1 MTDRKPTAE
10 LPSPAGGSI
19 LYVTTVAKT
28 IRQFLIPYAAH
39 FRNLGW
45 RVDAAARGVS
55 GDPALR
61 DAFDHVYEL
70 PLSRSIFDLGGVAR
84 GVRAVSRVLAS
95 RPDIV
100 HVHTPIASFVT
111 RLAVS
116 RLPAEGRPQVAY
128 AAHGFHFH
136 EGGRAVTNAV
146 FLAAER
152 LAGRWTDRLIVIN
165 DEDYLAARRYRIVPP
180 SRLVLMPGIGLDT
193 QAFSRSSL
201 SGGALAQARQELGVG
216 ADTPLLVVVAEL
228 SRNKRPA
235 DVIKAL
241 ALMLHTE
248 ARLVFVGPG
257 DQAPF
262 QALAGARGLQD
273 RVRFTGLVDDVRPL
287 IVIATA
293 LVLPSTREVCPVPS

>member
-100 HVHTPIASFVT
+100 HVHTPIASCHPAGRVPT
-111 RLAVS
+111 AARGGS
-116 RLPAEGRPQVAY
+116 PMPRTDSLP
-128 AAHGFHFH
+128 
-136 EGGRAVTNAV
+136 GGRAVTNAV
-146 FLAAER
+146 FLAAE
-152 LAGRWTDRLIVIN
+152 AGGSLDRSP
-165 DEDYLAARRYRIVPP
+165 DGHQR
-180 SRLVLMPGIGLDT
+180 
-193 QAFSRSSL
+193 
-201 SGGALAQARQELGVG
+201 
-216 ADTPLLVVVAEL
+216 
-228 SRNKRPA
+228 
-235 DVIKAL
+235 
-241 ALMLHTE
+241 
-248 ARLVFVGPG
+248 
-257 DQAPF
+257 
-262 QALAGARGLQD
+262 
-273 RVRFTGLVDDVRPL
+273 
-287 IVIATA
+287 
-293 LVLPSTREVCPVPS
+293 